1 METGGKLQDTVKPD
15 VRDVIVQHVSSVDD
29 ASGSTRDR
37 WLVFLGQSKRAEM
50 EDSHRA
56 MVFARLLA
64 DLNQGRIWVL
74 HDADGLKPVDSGSI
88 RGCSCC

>member
-1 METGGKLQDTVKPD
+1 MEDTVKPD
-15 VRDVIVQHVSSVDD
+15 VRDVIVHHVSSVDD

-50 EDSHRA
+50 EDSQRA
-56 MVFARLLA
+56 LVFARLLA
-64 DLNQGRIWVL
+64 DLSLGRFCIH
-74 HDADGLKPVDSGSI
+74 HDADGLKPFDAGSI